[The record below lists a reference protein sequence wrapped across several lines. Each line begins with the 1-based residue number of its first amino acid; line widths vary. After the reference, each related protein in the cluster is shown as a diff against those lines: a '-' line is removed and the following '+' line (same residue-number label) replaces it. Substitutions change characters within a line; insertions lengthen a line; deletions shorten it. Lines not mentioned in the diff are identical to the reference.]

1 MFQKAKDL
9 CLSDPS
15 FSFSKEEV
23 RDELESF
30 LSQSSKKDSSF
41 VPAND
46 KKSPFS
52 ESMRLI
58 SLSLSNRPGVRED
71 FEKIIETFSKKVE
84 SDTPQIVCHSDFC
97 SHCAFKIFSSIQSGL
112 LSYPTSERKNE
123 RARFWLSVSAQ
134 LNNPFAQYLMGVYN
148 CHLGYYCTLL
158 GNFNVKRANAF

>member
-1 MFQKAKDL
+1 MSHNCDKKDYCTCGCETNLFNFPNIRETWLPTQYIFSSCDCHMFQKAKNL
-9 CLSDPS
+9 CLSDHS

-46 KKSPFS
+46 AKKSPFS

-84 SDTPQIVCHSDFC
+84 SDNPPIVCHSDFC
-97 SHCAFKIFSSIQSGL
+97 SHCKL
-112 LSYPTSERKNE
+112 LHNSK
-123 RARFWLSVSAQ
+123 L
-134 LNNPFAQYLMGVYN
+134 
-148 CHLGYYCTLL
+148 
-158 GNFNVKRANAF
+158 KRANAF